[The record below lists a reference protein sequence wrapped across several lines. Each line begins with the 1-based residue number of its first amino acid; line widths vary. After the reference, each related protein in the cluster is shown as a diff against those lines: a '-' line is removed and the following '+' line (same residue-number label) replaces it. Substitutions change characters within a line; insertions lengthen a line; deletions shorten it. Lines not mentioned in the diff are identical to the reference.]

1 MKEKEEDATTEAGT
15 SGQSKRIRH
24 QRLGVRLDTEPYY
37 MVAEQTDSRLVLESR
52 PGANAQAGRL
62 PIGCGIGVMLL
73 MPLIIVAMT
82 IGGGGSA
89 GSAVFGALLAWPFAA
104 IGYLIWSSGRAVA
117 STTNSITV
125 DAAAQTIVYTQ
136 SNRVGRQRSQ
146 TLGFDQIDH
155 LRLRVRPFVSAG
167 FPRRRTQVVALE
179 MLTDEGHIW
188 LVDSAEASEPLR
200 PVAEALGALLD
211 VRLEE
216 PNAAAVE
223 RQLPTSE

>member
-1 MKEKEEDATTEAGT
+1 MATETSEPAAEGT
-15 SGQSKRIRH
+15 GKRIRR
-24 QRLGVRLDTEPYY
+24 QRVGIRLDTEPYY
-37 MVAEQTDSRLVLESR
+37 EVAEQTDTRLVLHSR
-52 PGANAQAGRL
+52 PGANATAGRL
-62 PIGCGIGVMLL
+62 PMGCGIGVVLL
-73 MPLIIVAMT
+73 MPLIIAALT
-82 IGGGGSA
+82 ISGGGGV
-89 GSAVFGALLAWPFAA
+89 GSVVFGALIAWPFGA
-104 IGYLIWSSGRAVA
+104 IGYLIWNSGRAVA
-117 STTNSITV
+117 TTTNAIEV
-125 DAAAQTIVYTQ
+125 DAAQQKIVYTQ
-136 SNRVGRQRSQ
+136 SNRVGRTRSQ
-146 TLGFDQIDH
+146 TLAFDQIDH

-188 LVDSAEASEPLR
+188 LVDSAEASEALR